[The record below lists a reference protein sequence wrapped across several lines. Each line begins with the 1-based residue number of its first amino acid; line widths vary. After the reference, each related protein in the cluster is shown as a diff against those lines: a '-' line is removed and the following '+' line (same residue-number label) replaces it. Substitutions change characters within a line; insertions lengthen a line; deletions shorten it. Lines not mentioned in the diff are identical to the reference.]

1 MNSIQDIFKTID
13 SRILEIDF
21 SKLIDLSYLTE
32 SQPDTF
38 SYSGWVLLLMLLNII
53 AISIVYVLL
62 KKRVIEI
69 AGKRRII
76 IKKFLKINMVIIV
89 VWMFF
94 IFFRFQG
101 FIYLSMRIW
110 QLLLLMAYLGVNI
123 VAVIQYF
130 RSNSVSVQK
139 MSSEKGVNYY
149 QDYLPKKNR
158 KRKR

>member
-1 MNSIQDIFKTID
+1 MNTLQEIFETID
-13 SRILEIDF
+13 SRILDFDF
-21 SKLIDLSYLTE
+21 SKLIDFSYLTQ

-38 SYSGWVLLLMLLNII
+38 SYSGWVLLFMLINII
-53 AISIVYVLL
+53 AIAVVYVLL

-76 IKKFLKINMVIIV
+76 IKKFLKLNMVIIV

-101 FIYLSMRIW
+101 FMYLSMRIW
-110 QLLLLMAYLGVNI
+110 QLLLLMAYLAVNTIAI
-123 VAVIQYF
+123 VRYF
-130 RSNSVSVQK
+130 KSNSVSLQK
-139 MSSEKGVNYY
+139 TTNEKGVNYY